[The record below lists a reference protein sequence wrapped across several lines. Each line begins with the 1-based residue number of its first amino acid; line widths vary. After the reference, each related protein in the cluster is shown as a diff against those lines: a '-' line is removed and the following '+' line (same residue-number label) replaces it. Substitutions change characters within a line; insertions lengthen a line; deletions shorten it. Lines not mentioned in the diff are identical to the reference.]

1 MKRPDD
7 AATRPTTPMPS
18 SRSQI
23 DVETEP
29 LEELHTPY
37 TLGSNRQQQDG
48 AGEVNLLADANHA
61 HFLLDSFY
69 SSDLF
74 QTIENRIDRTSAS
87 ASDYSVWVDTPGQ
100 QESAFSI
107 YQFYHELVTIDL
119 CCERSSLR

>member
-7 AATRPTTPMPS
+7 AVTRPTTPMPS

-29 LEELHTPY
+29 LEEIHAPY
-37 TLGSNRQQQDG
+37 ALGNSQQSQDE
-48 AGEVNLLADANHA
+48 AGEVNLLGDSNHA

-69 SSDLF
+69 SSDLY
-74 QTIENRIDRTSAS
+74 QVIENRICRATAN

-100 QESAFSI
+100 KESAFSI
-107 YQFYHELVTIDL
+107 YQFYHELVIVDL
-119 CCERSSLR
+119 CCRSSCSS